1 MVEMLVVIAIIGI
14 LAALLLP
21 VLNRSEMRTK
31 RVVCI
36 NVQQQIGLAFHTFSN
51 DHNGKFPM
59 AISTNDGGSL
69 EYVQNGFESGP
80 VFYTT
85 YRHFQVLS
93 NELVLP
99 RSLIC
104 PSETTRF
111 AATNFAA
118 LQNENLSYFVGI
130 ESTFDKPNTILAG
143 DRNLVT
149 NSYDQPTILQFGPWS
164 RLGWT
169 WDLHQFKGNVL
180 YADDHVDQW
189 NDSSL
194 AVAGSGSPFNQSF
207 FMPTVVSAGF
217 PLAGGPAGSGPF
229 GPPGSGPSVS
239 GDSGSSGPGG
249 VGTSGSGGSGPT
261 PPNPAA
267 PDSGQAAGS
276 ASGDSKMGGGSS
288 SSPQGDSSASAQQT
302 PWLPAAF
309 SQSSYATETVSQV
322 EAPDS
327 NLIARTVP
335 PSSVVTDE
343 VVSVEDT
350 NLAMSPFDQ
359 HMTIVLQHSFG
370 WFYLLL
376 CILVLLYLLNRMR
389 NRLQKTK
396 EE

>member
-1 MVEMLVVIAIIGI
+1 MAFTMVEMLVVIAIIGI

-31 RVVCI
+31 RVICI

-59 AISTNDGGSL
+59 AISTNEGGSM
-69 EYVQNGFESGP
+69 EFVQSGFAAGRL
-80 VFYTT
+80 FYTA

-93 NELVLP
+93 NVLVLP
-99 RSLIC
+99 RTLIC

-111 AATNFAA
+111 AATNFPA
-118 LQNENLSYFVGI
+118 LQNENLSYFVGVN
-130 ESTFDKPNTILAG
+130 STFDKPDTILAG

-149 NSYDQPTILQFGPWS
+149 NSFDQPTILPLGPCPS
-164 RLGWT
+164 LRWT
-169 WDLHQFKGNVL
+169 WELHQNKGNIL

-189 NDSSL
+189 NDSSM
-194 AVAGSGSPFNQSF
+194 AVAVGASPINQSLLF
-207 FMPTVVSAGF
+207 LPTVVASEL
-217 PLAGGPAGSGPF
+217 PL
-229 GPPGSGPSVS
+229 GSGPS
-239 GDSGSSGPGG
+239 GSSPP
-249 VGTSGSGGSGPT
+249 GSGGSGPT
-261 PPNPAA
+261 GPV
-267 PDSGQAAGS
+267 SGQTAGS

-288 SSPQGDSSASAQQT
+288 SSPQGDSSASGQQT
-302 PWLPAAF
+302 PWMPAAF
-309 SQSSYATETVSQV
+309 SQSSDATETVSQAQ
-322 EAPDS
+322 APDS
-327 NLIARTVP
+327 NLIARTFP
-335 PSSVVTDE
+335 ASGVVTDE

-350 NLAMSPFDQ
+350 NSAMSPFDQ

-389 NRLQKTK
+389 KRLQKTK